1 MWTCVQEAFAFA
13 INVLWEGVSRRN
25 TWCFMIW
32 NQLTMA
38 QLIKKTL
45 HNIDKKWF
53 TNFALCSFTI
63 NGILQRN
70 LWNIAHYYGLL
81 QLGRSHYI
89 GRFVFKD
96 YYKVSRAFQSFQY
109 QGKMNSHR
117 NSFVSSDL
125 MNIII
130 INIKKSISRCCMY
143 VHGCVLQLQVYCRLL
158 IRWCSKGKRSAS
170 IVLTI
175 QTCDTI
181 FLVSTSLQR

>member
-1 MWTCVQEAFAFA
+1 MWACVQEAFAFA
-13 INVLWEGVSRRN
+13 IRVWWEEVSRRN

-63 NGILQRN
+63 NGMLQRN

-81 QLGRSHYI
+81 QLARSHYI
-89 GRFVFKD
+89 GRFVLKD
-96 YYKVSRAFQSFQY
+96 YYKVSKAFQSFQY

-117 NSFVSSDL
+117 NSFVSSNL

-130 INIKKSISRCCMY
+130 INIKKLYLDVVCMFMDVYFNYKCIVGCWY
-143 VHGCVLQLQVYCRLL
+143 VGVQRARGALVLC
-158 IRWCSKGKRSAS
+158 WPFK
-170 IVLTI
+170 
-175 QTCDTI
+175 
-181 FLVSTSLQR
+181 LVTPFS

>member
-1 MWTCVQEAFAFA
+1 
-13 INVLWEGVSRRN
+13 
-25 TWCFMIW
+25 
-32 NQLTMA
+32 MA
-38 QLIKKTL
+38 QCIKKTL
-45 HNIDKKWF
+45 HNIDK
-53 TNFALCSFTI
+53 NDSQILLCSLMI
-63 NGILQRN
+63 YGILQRD
-70 LWNIAHYYGLL
+70 LWKIAHYYGLL
-81 QLGRSHYI
+81 QLARSHYI

-143 VHGCVLQLQVYCRLL
+143 VHGCVLQLQVYCKLL
-158 IRWCSKGKRSAS
+158 IRWCSKGKRSSS

-181 FLVSTSLQR
+181 FLVSTSLQWWDWLVMSASLGKWITGSKFLKSFYQGIS